1 METKKIS
8 SIGKRYQL
16 VMLTMQ
22 AIAFLLCINFSPA
35 SAEFPEK
42 PIRLVV
48 PLSPGG
54 ANDIVG
60 RILADKMTAG
70 LGQIMLVENRGG
82 AATTIGTEYVARAP
96 ADGYTLLL
104 GSSSSA
110 ANVTLYPNLKFDL
123 RKDFA
128 PISLVTTTAQVLFIH
143 PSLPPR
149 SLLEFI
155 RFNRA
160 HPGQL
165 SYSSA
170 GVAGPPHLA
179 GALFNL
185 LAQVDLLHVPYKGGG
200 DAVNA
205 VISGQTSA
213 SFAGI
218 TGALP
223 QIRAG
228 RLRALGVTTARR
240 VEAAPDIPTISEAG
254 LKGYEMSGWIAL
266 LAPARTPPSVIDT
279 LNREALRALRLE
291 ETRQRLIAVGAE
303 AAATSPLELQGFIQK
318 EIEGYAR
325 IIQSARIKPE

>member
-1 METKKIS
+1 M
-8 SIGKRYQL
+8 
-16 VMLTMQ
+16 
-22 AIAFLLCINFSPA
+22 INSRFKA
-35 SAEFPEK
+35 VRHQFAMCTFAALMCGGFGVAHAQFPDR
-42 PIRLVV
+42 PVRLVV
-48 PLSPGG
+48 PFSPGG
-54 ANDIVG
+54 TNDIVG
-60 RILADKMTAG
+60 RILAEKMTPG
-70 LGQIMLVENRGG
+70 LGQLMIVENRSG
-82 AATTIGTEYVARAP
+82 AATNIGTEFAARSA
-96 ADGYTLLL
+96 ADGHTLLL

-110 ANVTLYPNLKFDL
+110 ANVTLYPQLKFDL
-123 RKDFA
+123 RRDFA
-128 PISLVTTTAQVLFIH
+128 PITLVAITAQVLFVH
-143 PSLPPR
+143 PSLPVR
-149 SLLEFI
+149 SSAEFI
-155 RFNRA
+155 HFARA
-160 HPGQL
+160 RPGQL
-165 SYSSA
+165 SYASA

-185 LAQVDLLHVPYKGGG
+185 LARVELLHVPYKSGAE
-200 DAVNA
+200 AVTA